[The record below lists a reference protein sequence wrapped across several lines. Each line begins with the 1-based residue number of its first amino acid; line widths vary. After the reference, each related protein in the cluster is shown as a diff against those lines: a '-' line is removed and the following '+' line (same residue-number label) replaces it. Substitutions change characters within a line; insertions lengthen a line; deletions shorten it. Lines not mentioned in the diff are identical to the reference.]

1 MTRHGLGTYPGTP
14 RILLAGCSAGAR
26 GAMFTADY
34 MGGLLASVGVQDAE
48 VTALLDSPLWVDIE
62 PITGADGAVMPLME
76 QTQQILALMNATDRL
91 GPTCM
96 AAYPEA
102 DWWKCLYGQYRMP
115 FLTTP
120 YVSRLLQMPYWRQVY
135 MHMRAVAQSRTLTSR
150 PSLCR
155 RC

>member
-1 MTRHGLGTYPGTP
+1 
-14 RILLAGCSAGAR
+14 
-26 GAMFTADY
+26 MFTADY